1 MMKQKLQGM
10 RRAAQYV
17 VFLATAA
24 CLLAVVVF
32 DRMPR
37 GTPTALAL
45 DFSPQNL
52 APQKLDKVYADALEQ
67 ARADS
72 SIVGA
77 GFQLADNDSSDDFSI
92 PNLANLQL
100 EEKDGAS
107 FSAPASISKPSSLLT
122 IYPPHTTRADEGLEY
137 GSQAPN
143 SPKGKAAA
151 SSSKPSSLLT
161 IYPPHTTR
169 ADEGLEYGSQ
179 TPNSPKDKAAEVG
192 IECMI
197 AAMRNNKELN
207 EAQFAACKAA
217 EQAAL
222 AADLASGPEP
232 RDADGAARKA
242 GMMIDAAKALEKAGI
257 LPSFSLLSRFFI
269 LFYGHVRWCMP
280 MIT

>member
-1 MMKQKLQGM
+1 MKQKLQGM

-32 DRMPR
+32 ERMPR
-37 GTPTALAL
+37 GSPTALAL
-45 DFSPQNL
+45 NFSPQNL
-52 APQKLDKVYADALEQ
+52 APQNLDKVYADALKQ

-77 GFQLADNDSSDDFSI
+77 GFQLANNDPSDDFSI

-100 EEKDGAS
+100 EGKDA
-107 FSAPASISKPSSLLT
+107 AASISKPSSLLT
-122 IYPPHTTRADEGLEY
+122 IYNNNTREY
-137 GSQAPN
+137 GRRTPN

-179 TPNSPKDKAAEVG
+179 IPKSPKDKAAEVG

-222 AADLASGPEP
+222 AADVASAPEP
-232 RDADGAARKA
+232 RDADGAARTA

-257 LPSFSLLSRFFI
+257 LPSISLDF
-269 LFYGHVRWCMP
+269 LFYFTGTSDGAC
-280 MIT
+280 I

>member
-1 MMKQKLQGM
+1 MKIKLQGM

-32 DRMPR
+32 ERMPR

-52 APQKLDKVYADALEQ
+52 APQKLDKVYADALKQ
-67 ARADS
+67 ARAYS

-77 GFQLADNDSSDDFSI
+77 GFQLANNDPSDDFSI

-100 EEKDGAS
+100 EEKDA
-107 FSAPASISKPSSLLT
+107 AASISKPSSLLT
-122 IYPPHTTRADEGLEY
+122 IYTPNTTHADEGLEY
-137 GSQAPN
+137 GSRTPN
-143 SPKGKAAA
+143 SPKDKAAA

-179 TPNSPKDKAAEVG
+179 TPSSPKDKAAEVG

-222 AADLASGPEP
+222 AADVASAPEP

-242 GMMIDAAKALEKAGI
+242 GMMIDAAKALEKAGL
-257 LPSFSLLSRFFI
+257 LPSISLLSRFFI
-269 LFYGHVRWCMP
+269 LFYGHVRWFMHL
-280 MIT
+280 IT

>member
-1 MMKQKLQGM
+1 MKQKLLGM

-24 CLLAVVVF
+24 CLLAVVLF
-32 DRMPR
+32 ERMPR

-137 GSQAPN
+137 GSQ
-143 SPKGKAAA
+143 
-151 SSSKPSSLLT
+151 
-161 IYPPHTTR
+161 
-169 ADEGLEYGSQ
+169 

-222 AADLASGPEP
+222 AAGIASSPEP

-257 LPSFSLLSRFFI
+257 LPSISLLSRFFI